1 MGTVDELLKQAQ
13 ALVKQGRKADAR
25 PVLERIVREDDQNE
39 QAWLWLSA
47 VVDTLDDQRICLENV
62 LMLNPTNV
70 KAQKGL
76 ETIRGKLGNAP
87 KPLQSP
93 SNPVQP
99 ISPANPPSPYDISP
113 YDDPYN
119 PFNAPP
125 TFDNTPASGV
135 LDPSLPNSSVDWARG
150 SAPAYG
156 SGKQVQEPTA
166 KDYDSWM
173 AKLPLDAKAS
183 RKPEPPAPPPAST
196 RQRGTSDLPPL
207 DYTAADDQFN
217 LAASPYNVSNDPFQE
232 GYDFNDF
239 GAPPAPP
246 PPTFG
251 RSNAAPAGGPD
262 FDFSGF
268 DGPFSD
274 STESGSPFAPP
285 AAPSSGQGR
294 RSRAG
299 FSPTNPNADLGDPDE
314 TWRGQHVG
322 ADARNSAAVYGSSD
336 SPPENFETFDVPG
349 GYSDP
354 NADAF
359 GPPTRS
365 SGVRRSSATKRGE
378 TSGERF
384 KFSNRKGESGTE
396 GKRSAEMMGLES
408 VGTFSDDQFSV
419 PQGDNTS
426 GMMADDDLTS
436 GVFGAAARMG
446 GDQRGRRDANG
457 PSTPQPQK
465 RSTKSGVAQMTATP
479 SVGAFQAI
487 PTDIQVKPINMG
499 RTVLVLLLLV
509 LLNAASLGILLYV
522 NMRGLGLF

>member
-1 MGTVDELLKQAQ
+1 MGTTDELLRQAQ

-99 ISPANPPSPYDISP
+99 ISPSNAPSPYDISP

-119 PFNAPP
+119 PFNAPS
-125 TFDNTPASGV
+125 TFDT
-135 LDPSLPNSSVDWARG
+135 SLPNSSVDWARG

-166 KDYDSWM
+166 NDYDSWM

-183 RKPEPPAPPPAST
+183 RKPEPTTPPPASS

-239 GAPPAPP
+239 GVPPAPP
-246 PPTFG
+246 PPAPTYG
-251 RSNAAPAGGPD
+251 RSNAAPAGGAD

-268 DGPFSD
+268 DGPFSE
-274 STESGSPFAPP
+274 STDPGAAYGSP
-285 AAPSSGQGR
+285 AAPPSGQGR

-299 FSPTNPNADLGDPDE
+299 FSPVNPNANAADPDE
-314 TWRGQHVG
+314 TWRGQYGG
-322 ADARNSAAVYGSSD
+322 AATGDSALGYGSSGTPSEDFD
-336 SPPENFETFDVPG
+336 SFNVPG
-349 GYSDP
+349 GYTDP
-354 NADAF
+354 NTSESF
-359 GPPTRS
+359 SLPTRN
-365 SGVRRSSATKRGE
+365 SGVRRSSAAAAARRGE

-384 KFSNRKGESGTE
+384 KFNNRKTESGTE

-408 VGTFSDDQFSV
+408 VGTFSDDQFAL
-419 PQGDNTS
+419 PQGGS
-426 GMMADDDLTS
+426 GSAMMAEDDLSS
-436 GVFGAAARMG
+436 GVFGAAARIG
-446 GDQRGRRDANG
+446 FDQRGRKDANA
-457 PSTPQPQK
+457 PSTPQMPK
-465 RSTKSGVAQMTATP
+465 RSTKSSAANMAAMT
-479 SVGAFQAI
+479 SVGAYQAI
-487 PTDIQVKPINMG
+487 PADIQVKPMNVG

-509 LLNAASLGILLYV
+509 LLNVASLGILLYV